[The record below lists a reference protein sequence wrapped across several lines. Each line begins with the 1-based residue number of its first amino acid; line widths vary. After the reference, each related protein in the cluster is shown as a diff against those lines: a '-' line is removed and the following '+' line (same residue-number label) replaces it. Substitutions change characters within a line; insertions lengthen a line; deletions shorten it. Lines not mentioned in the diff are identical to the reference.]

1 MSFLATKTLCK
12 AGMVMMKRSGAV
24 SIACAFSLWLLGS
37 AIMSVDSPAHAQS
50 ADLVLC
56 DRLAA
61 DPADPDKP
69 ADIQGAREI
78 AQVDIAT
85 AIKFCRIASAASR
98 RALYQLGRAY
108 AANQQLPEAIG
119 AYRKAADKGST
130 SAMVELGVL
139 LATGSGVPKDEV
151 QARKL
156 FERAAEAG
164 NPRGVSNLAVLP
176 NGGGAPSDPVKAR
189 ALLSRAAGTSAEAQ
203 YQLGLMTADGVGG
216 PQDDVAARTLFE
228 KAAAQ
233 NHPGA
238 LERMGAFAQSGR
250 GGAQDTS
257 AAKAYYAKAVA
268 LGNEEAKV
276 ALKRLECPYVLKD
289 KRGKFVSDLCF

>member
-1 MSFLATKTLCK
+1 MGVTIKQFHALCFAAIGRVAVAAFVIAAAASLAAPIPVK
-12 AGMVMMKRSGAV
+12 
-24 SIACAFSLWLLGS
+24 
-37 AIMSVDSPAHAQS
+37 AQS

-69 ADIQGAREI
+69 ADIKGTPDVAPS
-78 AQVDIAT
+78 DIAT
-85 AIKFCRIASAASR
+85 AIKYCRIAAGASR

-108 AANQQLPEAIG
+108 AANRQVPEAM
-119 AYRKAADKGST
+119 AAWRKAADKGST

-139 LATGSGVPKDEV
+139 YGTGAGVAKDEA

-164 NPRGVSNLAVLP
+164 NPRGVTNLAALP
-176 NGGGAPSDPVKAR
+176 GGGGAAADPAR
-189 ALLSRAAGTSAEAQ
+189 ARELLAKAAETNAEAQ
-203 YQLGLMTADGVGG
+203 YQLGLMMADGTGG
-216 PQDDVAARTLFE
+216 AQDDAGARSLFE

-238 LERMGAFAQSGR
+238 LERMGAFAQAGR
-250 GGAQDTS
+250 GGQKDSA
-257 AAKAYYAKAVA
+257 AAKAYYERAAA
-268 LGNEEAKV
+268 LGDEDAKV
-276 ALKRLECPYVLKD
+276 ALKRLECPYAIKD
-289 KRGKFVSDLCF
+289 KRGNLVTNLCF